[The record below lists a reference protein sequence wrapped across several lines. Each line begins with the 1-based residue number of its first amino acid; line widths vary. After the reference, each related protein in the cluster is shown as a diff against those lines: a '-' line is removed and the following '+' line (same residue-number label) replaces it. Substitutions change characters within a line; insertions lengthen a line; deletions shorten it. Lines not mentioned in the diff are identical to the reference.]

1 MVLSDRRMREVFES
15 GELPVLVYANR
26 QNAQDGKRDRPLH
39 RHNNLCE
46 LLICYH
52 GSGIY
57 TVDHTSYEIQV
68 GDIIYYNAGSRHEV
82 RSLEDTEI
90 GTYCL
95 GFKDVHLTGL
105 PENHL
110 VRSGE
115 SFVRPAGQKEA
126 VLLGLADEIVGC
138 PDKEPADLLR
148 IQLLG
153 AAFLM
158 TAFSIPSTLNRTLPV
173 RSSEIAAAAKA
184 YIDQHFTDPLTTE
197 EIAKEASCSVSYL
210 AHSFK
215 QYTGYAPLQYIQRCR
230 VGQAQTLLISS
241 DYSVSHIASVTGFES
256 ASYFNRVFRKI
267 VGTTPLQ
274 YRDKYLTELRGSRIQ
289 L

>member
-1 MVLSDRRMREVFES
+1 MMLSDRRMREVFDS
-15 GELPVLVYANR
+15 GQLPVLVYANR
-26 QNAQDGKRDRPLH
+26 QNAQEGKRDRPLH
-39 RHNNLCE
+39 RHEKLCE

-57 TVDHTSYEIQV
+57 TVDHRSYEV
-68 GDIIYYNAGSRHEV
+68 HAGDIIYYNAGSRHEV

-95 GFKDVHLTGL
+95 GFTNVYLKGL

-110 VRSGE
+110 VGKND
-115 SFVRPAGQKEA
+115 SFVRPAGRKEA
-126 VLLGLADEIVGC
+126 VLLGIADEIVGC

-148 IQLLG
+148 MQLLG
-153 AAFLM
+153 VTFLL
-158 TAFSIPSTLNRTLPV
+158 TAFSIPSSRIRSLPV

-184 YIDQHFTDPLTTE
+184 FIDQHFTDPLSIE
-197 EIAKEASCSVSYL
+197 EIAEVSGCSVSSL

-215 QYTGYAPLQYIQRCR
+215 EYTGFAPLQYIQRCR
-230 VGQAQTLLISS
+230 IGQAQTLLISS
-241 DYSVSHIASVTGFES
+241 DYSVSHIASITGFGS
-256 ASYFNRVFRKI
+256 ASYFNRVFRHI
-267 VGTTPLQ
+267 VGAAPLQ
-274 YRDKYLTELRGSRIQ
+274 YREKYLKELRGSRKQ

>member
-1 MVLSDRRMREVFES
+1 MALSDRRMRDVFES
-15 GELPVLVYANR
+15 GEFPVLVYANR

-39 RHNNLCE
+39 RHDKLCE

-57 TVDHTSYEIQV
+57 NVDHSSYEIQV

-95 GFKDVHLTGL
+95 GFKDVHLAGL

-110 VRSGE
+110 VRRGE

-126 VLLGLADEIVGC
+126 VLLGLADEIVSC
-138 PDKEPADLLR
+138 PDRKAADLLR

-153 AAFLM
+153 AAFLL
-158 TAFSIPSTLNRTLPV
+158 TACSIPSAHTRSLPV

-184 YIDQHFTDPLTTE
+184 YIDQHFTEPLPAEKIAE
-197 EIAKEASCSVSYL
+197 ETSCSVSYL

-215 QYTGYAPLQYIQRCR
+215 EYTGYAPLQYIQRCR

-241 DYSVSHIASVTGFES
+241 DYSVAHIASVTGFES

-267 VGTTPLQ
+267 VGATPLQ
-274 YRDKYLTELRGSRIQ
+274 YRDKYLTELRGSRMQ